1 LRVRLLAAQLVD
13 CRTNVVA
20 HQVQLVVGA
29 PSVGWAASSAG
40 GSEKDQAT
48 ITGVDRREIEHVAE
62 EHQVGLCIAVK
73 MIA

>member
-1 LRVRLLAAQLVD
+1 
-13 CRTNVVA
+13 
-20 HQVQLVVGA
+20 
-29 PSVGWAASSAG
+29 VGWAASSAG
-40 GSEKDQAT
+40 GSEKDQPT